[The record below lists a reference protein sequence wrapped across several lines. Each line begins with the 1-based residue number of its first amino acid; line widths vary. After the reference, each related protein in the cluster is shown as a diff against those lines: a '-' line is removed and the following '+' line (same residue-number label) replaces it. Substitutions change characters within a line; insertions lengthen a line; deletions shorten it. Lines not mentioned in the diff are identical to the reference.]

1 MADYVLSAKI
11 TGDPSDF
18 EDAFK
23 KAEKTATSFST
34 KMKNIGGKF
43 QSTGKSI
50 TKFGNSLTSHIT
62 KPALIAG
69 TALAGV
75 TLKKGW
81 DRMSE
86 IDNAKV
92 KLEAIGN
99 TADDVK
105 EIMNNANASVKGTAY
120 GLNEAASTAAS
131 AVAAGIQPGKEL
143 EKYLTAVADAAAVAG
158 IDMGDMGS
166 IFNKV
171 TTQGKASN
179 EILQQMAERGIPIY
193 QYLADAIGVTADEVF
208 DMASRGEIDLATF
221 QKAVEEHIG
230 GAAKTIGSKTIS
242 GAIANMGA
250 SISRIGANFLGSAD
264 DANSFA
270 GQVLPLLND
279 FTEYLGGVEEK
290 AKEWGA
296 TFGEVMSGIVDYCR
310 TGKVNFQEMSDTA
323 ASIVGVLTPIID
335 IVKFIADAF
344 GQLPPSVQAGLGIG
358 ILLAGPLISFL
369 GKIVTGVGTLI
380 TIFGF
385 LITPA
390 GGVVLAIMAIVTAG
404 LLLAANWDTIKAKAG
419 QVWDWIKDK
428 FAEFA
433 SYITGSFSTDWSKCF
448 GSFGDI
454 LNGFFANVSNVW
466 DAIKRVFH
474 GIVDFVSGVFTGN
487 WSRAWQGVVD
497 IFGGIMDGLGAVI
510 KAPLNAV
517 ISLVNGAIGAING
530 ISVTIPKWVPKFG
543 GNTFGVNI
551 PKISYLLHG
560 TDDWRGG
567 FARMNEGGRGEL
579 VNLPSGAQVIP
590 HDISVK
596 YAKESARINGYT
608 EPVDMERILEGVVIQ
623 ITNNNNLDGT
633 PLKKQFADY
642 TIKRIGNTQKAKFGA
657 MGAF

>member
-43 QSTGKSI
+43 QNTGKSI
-50 TKFGNSLTSHIT
+50 AKFGNSLTSHIT

-230 GAAKTIGSKTIS
+230 GAAKTIGSKTIT
-242 GAIANMGA
+242 GAIANIGA
-250 SISRIGANFLGSAD
+250 SISRIGANFIGSAD

-296 TFGEVMSGIVDYCR
+296 IFGEVMGGVVEYCR
-310 TGKVNFQEMSDTA
+310 TGKVNFQDMSDTA

-335 IVKFIADAF
+335 TVKFIAGAF
-344 GQLPPSVQAGLGIG
+344 GQLQPSVQAGLGIG

-369 GKIVTGVGTLI
+369 GKIVTGVDTLI
-380 TIFGF
+380 TVFGF
-385 LITPA
+385 LMTPA
-390 GGVVLAIMAIVTAG
+390 GGVVLAIMGIIAAG
-404 LLLAANWDTIKAKAG
+404 ALLVANWDKIQDVAG
-419 QVWDWIKDK
+419 QVWDWIKNK

-448 GSFGDI
+448 GGAGDI
-454 LNGFFANVSNVW
+454 LNGFFATVSNIINAV
-466 DAIKRVFH
+466 KRIFH
-474 GIVDFVSGVFTGN
+474 GVVDFVTGIFTGN
-487 WSRAWQGVVD
+487 WRKAWQGVVD

-560 TDDWRGG
+560 TDNWRGG

-579 VNLPSGAQVIP
+579 VNLPNGAQVIP

-596 YAKESARINGYT
+596 YAKESARINGYA
-608 EPVDMERILEGVVIQ
+608 EPIDMERMLEGVVIQ

-642 TIKRIGNTQKAKFGA
+642 TIKRIGNKQNAKLGA